1 MTFRNHNQGETTMT
15 MTFRG
20 TLAGAAAL
28 ALLAGS
34 AQAQS
39 VNMTLAHVLSDQSP
53 YQVILTEFKR
63 LVEERSAGD
72 IAVEIQCCA
81 QAGNETRAIQSI
93 RTGILTGGFVG
104 GSTLETVVPAYR
116 VLSLPYLFDNK
127 EQAYEI
133 LQSDMGREML
143 DLLGE
148 FDMYGLGFGSI
159 YERSVASKAP
169 ARVDSVD
176 DMAGLKIRVLPT
188 PGFVEAYNALGT
200 QPTPMAYGELFMAI
214 QNNVVDALE
223 ISPDALVADRFH
235 EVVNSYTMTKAHQ
248 STTIFVLS
256 EIFWDGLS
264 DEQKALIQTAA
275 TEAIAVGIAAHDE
288 LAAKGLETAA
298 AAGVEIIEPDLTPF
312 MEMARTSWDVI
323 LTDQPEATAY
333 KDRFLAA
340 MGK

>member
-1 MTFRNHNQGETTMT
+1 MIATNHQKGETTMT
-15 MTFRG
+15 IRATF
-20 TLAGAAAL
+20 AGAAVAAL
-28 ALLAGS
+28 FAGG

-39 VNMTLAHVLSDQSP
+39 ITMELAHVLSDQSP

-63 LVEERSAGD
+63 LVEDGSGGD
-72 IAVEIQCCA
+72 IAVDIQCCGA
-81 QAGNETRAIQSI
+81 AGNETRAIQSI

-116 VLSLPYLFDNK
+116 VLSLPYLFDEK
-127 EQAYEI
+127 AQAYEI

-169 ARVDSVD
+169 ARVESVE

-223 ISPDALVADRFH
+223 ISPDSLVADRFY

-248 STTIFVLS
+248 STTVFVLS
-256 EIFWDGLS
+256 KSFWEGLS
-264 DEQKALIQTAA
+264 AEQQELIQTSA
-275 TEAIAVGIAAHDE
+275 TEAIAVGIVAHDE
-288 LAAKGLETAA
+288 LADKGMETAA
-298 AAGVEIIEPDLTPF
+298 AAGVEIIEPDLAPF
-312 MEMARTSWDVI
+312 MEMARKSWDVI
-323 LTDQPEATAY
+323 LTDQPEATEF
-333 KDRFLAA
+333 KDRFLAF